1 MIRLR
6 GLSLARGS
14 KQLLKGLN
22 LDLPLKGCVA
32 VIGPNGAGKSSF
44 LALLRG
50 DLLPDAGKLELPLR
64 HAVALEQ
71 SLPQSRLEAWRW
83 LHDADT
89 RIADALKAQARASAS
104 NDADALALAH
114 EAWLDVGG
122 ADAQARVMSLL
133 HGLGF
138 SDAQSRQE
146 VDSLSGGWRMRL
158 NLARALF
165 LPSDLLLLDEP
176 TNHLDLDAVIWLE
189 RWLRNYGGLALVASH
204 DRDFL
209 DAIADLTLH
218 IDQASVTQVRGG
230 YSAWEQALAE
240 QSLASE
246 RQEAREHARRQ
257 KLEAFINRFRAQATR
272 ARQVQSR
279 LKVLE
284 AMHRSPRSR
293 SQQSLELP
301 LDAAQDCPDPLL
313 SVEALCAGYGPTA
326 LVRARDFALR
336 RGDRIGLLGANGA
349 GKSTLVRTLVGE
361 LAPLGGQALAA
372 RNARL
377 AYFAQSAVDELGCND
392 SPLLH
397 LRRLAP
403 DWSEQAL
410 RDWLGRF
417 AIRGNDALREI
428 GPMSGGERARLVLAG
443 LFIRRPHALILDEP
457 TNHLDALTRDALA
470 EVLAE
475 FQGALLLV
483 SHDRYLLKAT
493 VDSLWMVGEGH
504 LQLFDGDLDDYAR
517 WLLASRRPEGERSLG
532 SPPLSRQKLRQQAA
546 LQRQAMALEVR
557 PLQTALHAC
566 ESRLEALRQRIA
578 ALDGPPTAAE
588 GSAPVDW
595 GGFAR
600 ERGSLAKDLLVE
612 EERWLELAEALEEC
626 RLRYSGASLDAAQLA
641 SGP

>member
-6 GLSLARGS
+6 GLSLARGGR
-14 KQLLKGLN
+14 QLLNGLN

-64 HAVALEQ
+64 HAVSLEQ
-71 SLPQSRLEAWRW
+71 SLPKSHLEAWKW

-89 RIADALKAQARASAS
+89 RLADALDAQARASAS
-104 NDADALALAH
+104 NEADALALAH
-114 EAWLDVGG
+114 EAWLDAGG

-138 SDAQSRQE
+138 SNAQSKQE

-189 RWLRNYGGLALVASH
+189 RWLRSYGGLALVASH

-209 DAIADLTLH
+209 DAIADHTLH
-218 IDQASVTQVRGG
+218 IDQAMVTQIRGG
-230 YSAWEQALAE
+230 YSAWERALTE
-240 QSLASE
+240 QSLASG
-246 RQEAREHARRQ
+246 RLEARDHTRRQ

-284 AMHRSPRSR
+284 AMHRCPRSR
-293 SQQSLELP
+293 LQQALELP

-313 SVEALCAGYGPTA
+313 SVEGLCAGYGSTA
-326 LVRARDFALR
+326 FVRAQNFGLR

-361 LAPLGGQALAA
+361 LVPLGGQAIAA
-372 RNARL
+372 RNARF

-397 LRRLAP
+397 MRRLAP
-403 DWSEQAL
+403 DWSDQAL

-417 AIRGNDALREI
+417 AIRGDEAVREI

-470 EVLAE
+470 EALAE

-493 VDSLWMVGEGH
+493 VDSLWIVREGQ
-504 LQLFDGDLDDYAR
+504 LQPFDGDLDDYAR
-517 WLLASRRPEGERSLG
+517 WLLASRRSEPERLST
-532 SPPLSRQKLRQQAA
+532 SPSLSRQKLRQRAA
-546 LQRQAMALEVR
+546 LQRQAMAIEAK
-557 PLQTALHAC
+557 PLQKALHAC

-578 ALDGPPTAAE
+578 ALDQPRIAAE
-588 GSAPVDW
+588 GESTVDW
-595 GGFAR
+595 GGFAK
-600 ERGSLAKDLLVE
+600 ERSNLAKDLLVE

-626 RLRYSGASLDAAQLA
+626 RSRYSEAPHDAAQMA